1 MCIREIWH
9 SSALSPVLHTYACR
23 FRKLIMYN
31 VPSRTLHVFD
41 RKGARELSALSH
53 YTNVMSS
60 CIPQSLLQS
69 MCSELVQL
77 ERPGL

>member
-1 MCIREIWH
+1 
-9 SSALSPVLHTYACR
+9 
-23 FRKLIMYN
+23 MYN

-69 MCSELVQL
+69 MCS
-77 ERPGL
+77 